1 MGLVT
6 CVAKHPLG
14 MRDRIYLGKAFRF
27 GSVLFVAAP
36 AEVGDLGQLG
46 HIGDGIV
53 RMFGQGSVAGFATHS
68 RVLSLA
74 MHLGFIFVAGGT
86 LASAGVGNGQRAN
99 HVERAR
105 PVVSIFPKV
114 LGHHGSAHKQENA
127 CPRQQD
133 QPGTN
138 QMSRIPEK
146 ATQCTSR
153 VQNDALMRRTN
164 SQPQASLP
172 LPTQDGA
179 QTVRKVNVPVQRS
192 DLYKI
197 TTEWIVRGGLN
208 CGN

>member
-1 MGLVT
+1 
-6 CVAKHPLG
+6 
-14 MRDRIYLGKAFRF
+14 
-27 GSVLFVAAP
+27 
-36 AEVGDLGQLG
+36 
-46 HIGDGIV
+46 
-53 RMFGQGSVAGFATHS
+53 
-68 RVLSLA
+68 
-74 MHLGFIFVAGGT
+74 
-86 LASAGVGNGQRAN
+86 
-99 HVERAR
+99 
-105 PVVSIFPKV
+105 
-114 LGHHGSAHKQENA
+114 
-127 CPRQQD
+127 
-133 QPGTN
+133 
-138 QMSRIPEK
+138 MSRIPEK